1 MKKHRKRKYEQTK
14 KKKIEKERKSSK
26 TDEPQPLHTF
36 ENEATLSTSQ
46 KDFPREK
53 QIKLLQLAGGDSGEG
68 EGWIG
73 GEGGEWR

>member
-53 QIKLLQLAGGDSGEG
+53 RIKLHCN
-68 EGWIG
+68 
-73 GEGGEWR
+73 